1 MLDVLKGSWALFLG
15 IMLAAIGA
23 GLLTT
28 LIGVRGTAEGFSP
41 FSLSLTHAAF
51 YLGYALGGRFVPEL
65 IVQVGRIRVFAALVS
80 TASVIFLLY
89 PFLPN
94 IPVWIILRVISGF
107 CYSGCFFMVV
117 SRVNMI
123 ATAATTNQID
133 FIYLVTQM
141 MGVVMAISILN
152 VTTADGFVLFLT
164 GSIIL
169 SVAFVPMMLS
179 VGAKAD
185 GNAKRKTH
193 KIKFIDVTPMG
204 AVGVFRPDTSLDS
217 VKPMRLDELM
227 KIAPLGVVGIF
238 LRGGLVSTLFAMAVI
253 FGAQKGLSIA
263 NLAIFVS
270 AVYIGAV
277 MGRYSIGW
285 LSDRMDKRWLIVAIM
300 AVGAGACWFGTFIG
314 NDIILLASVG
324 IVFAGAVSPLYSLY
338 LSHNKNILGED
349 VMDSAFPLLGLINAI
364 GAIAGAVVLGAVM
377 TLYGADAY
385 FIYIA
390 SLMGL
395 IAVFILYHII
405 RGRGAGVPVKQ
416 A

>member
-179 VGAKAD
+179 VGAKSD
-185 GNAKRKTH
+185 ENTKRATH
-193 KIKFIDVTPMG
+193 KIRFIDVTPMG
-204 AVGVFRPDTSLDS
+204 AVGLLRYDKGLDS
-217 VKPMRLDELM
+217 IKPIRLDELM
-227 KIAPLGVVGIF
+227 KIAPLCAVGIF

-263 NLAIFVS
+263 NLAIFVP
-270 AVYIGAV
+270 AVYIGAI

-285 LSDRMDKRWLIVAIM
+285 LSDKMDKRWLIVAIM

-338 LSHNKNILGED
+338 VTHNRNILGAD
-349 VMDSAFPLLGLINAI
+349 VMDSAFPLLSLINAI
-364 GAIAGAVVLGAVM
+364 GAIAGAVVVGAVM